1 MTQQPNPQPSDDANA
16 SDANSSEPRPN
27 LSKEAFLM
35 PYATYR
41 GEFVPENLLFNA
53 NLQEFAQRVS
63 LLCNL
68 ETAGKVSPE
77 ETYQQIKQL
86 WKDLKSSKK
95 SLLDEAEQRRSDD
108 SP

>member
-1 MTQQPNPQPSDDANA
+1 MTQQPQPQPSDDAN
-16 SDANSSEPRPN
+16 SPVPQPN
-27 LSKEAFLM
+27 LRKDAFTM

-41 GEFVPENLLFNA
+41 GEFMPEHLLFNA

-95 SLLDEAEQRRSDD
+95 TLLDEADQRRSDN